1 MFGLQALICRALLPS
16 LLGLIVSLPTSG
28 QTDES
33 EVERREAAAALLHPQ
48 AMALGV
54 LRRECRSLLPGD
66 DGPDAVAQ
74 AWWQRNRDS
83 LEASQWVIAEASRRY
98 RAKASAEQAAA
109 RERQMLKVFGDTM
122 LTGLRASFAQQL
134 PSAAACNEALARFRR
149 KELDVAN
156 LGSTPGYRQF
166 GEFALTLGRVLA
178 DAGYRP
184 PEDKLRNFEAQ
195 VSVFSTTLLTHD
207 AIDAAQARGDAETVA
222 RGYEMLVARG
232 DAKAAMSLGVLHL
245 NGRLAPRNA
254 PLAASW
260 LYNAWAMGDAEG
272 INALG
277 VLWRDG
283 ALGAPDKKLALAA
296 FAMAQ
301 QMPVAGS
308 RQAQQR
314 AAANLSR
321 LAAQLDASVLAEVAC
336 LRWSAVDDAARALAG
351 AAPGLSLAAPPR
363 LPAGTLRDGATPDS
377 PLQAGAAACSN

>member
-83 LEASQWVIAEASRRY
+83 LEASLWVIAEASRRY

-134 PSAAACNEALARFRR
+134 PSAAACNEALAGFRR

-178 DAGYRP
+178 DPGYRP

-195 VSVFSTTLLTHD
+195 VSVFSTALLTHD
-207 AIDAAQARGDAETVA
+207 AIDAAQARGDAATVA

-272 INALG
+272 INAMG

-336 LRWSAVDDAARALAG
+336 LRWSTVDDAARALAG

-363 LPAGTLRDGATPDS
+363 LPVGTLRDGAAPDS